1 MVKWVINIP
10 HLVTGQPGNKRNK
23 QTHLAVTYLRE
34 GGSLGLAIRWN
45 HLSLAIT
52 GFPEL
57 SVETVK
63 I

>member
-1 MVKWVINIP
+1 MGDQ
-10 HLVTGQPGNKRNK
+10 HSSFSHRTTRLRNK

-34 GGSLGLAIRWN
+34 GGSWRLAIRWN
-45 HLSLAIT
+45 HSSLAIT